1 MNQAE
6 IAFTDVVA
14 IVEAYLKLLDRHLAK
29 YQQWQTLEKKAEK
42 ISITAT
48 VHVLFKDLR
57 AQLNG
62 FPIHR
67 YIKIMQAVH
76 FAKLIAKSNGSAV
89 VLQVSFSENAVLV

>member
-1 MNQAE
+1 MTQAE
-6 IAFTDVVA
+6 IAFTDIVA
-14 IVEAYLKLLDRHLAK
+14 IVEAYLKLLGRHLAK
-29 YQQWQTLEKKAEK
+29 YQQWKTLEKKAEK

-48 VHVLFKDLR
+48 ATVLFKDLR

-89 VLQVSFSENAVLV
+89 VL